1 MNEILATA
9 KKYLSQIV
17 ELWTSLPP
25 RRRLVLAAVGV
36 AVLGAIS
43 IFVWRMNDR
52 AYRPLY
58 TELGESEAGVA
69 VTRLQEMGV
78 PYRLASGGT
87 TILVPE
93 SQLDGLRLQMASEG
107 LPSTGRM
114 GFEIFDQSSFGATE
128 FAEQVNFRRGLEGEL
143 ERTIASL
150 DEIKRARVHVSLP
163 KRSVFLDS
171 DQAAKA
177 SVVVEL
183 EAGRELTKEQS
194 RAISYLVASAVE
206 GLQPDS
212 VVIMDNLGRLFS
224 KRYWQAQDLTEK
236 QLEYRRNVESDTV
249 RKITETLEPHL
260 GPGGMRANAFVEVDW
275 DSGEQTEEILDP
287 SPVAMSSQ
295 LTEEQTADDLTRGAP
310 GTATNLP
317 RQPEAP
323 ENRQTGASRKTETT
337 NYQTSRTVTR
347 LSLERGSIKRMSIA
361 VLVDHRVVLNEEKRV
376 LERVPRESEE
386 LDTIR
391 ELVWA
396 ASGAMRE
403 RGDVV
408 TVSSLPFHMLEEP
421 PRVPEPPPDPA
432 DEILSLEW
440 LRRNRLEL
448 MVGVVALGIVSAVF
462 WFFRRRRRNARIRA
476 EREAAITAE
485 RERQEL
491 EAAHQAEQEKQAEE
505 EARMLKGLKV
515 GKVHS
520 SKTQV
525 LKRHLEE
532 MAGDNPEGFARL
544 MKTWIHE
551 DD

>member
-25 RRRLVLAAVGV
+25 GRRLRLAFTGVVVLAG
-36 AVLGAIS
+36 IS
-43 IFVWRMNDR
+43 LFVWQMNDR

-58 TELGESEAGVA
+58 TGLSEAEAGA
-69 VTRLQEMGV
+69 AAQRLQEIGV
-78 PYRLASGGT
+78 AYRLASGGT

-93 SQLDGLRLQMASEG
+93 SELDSLRLQMAAEG
-107 LPSTGRM
+107 LPRTGRL

-143 ERTIASL
+143 ERTITSL
-150 DEIKRARVHVSLP
+150 VEVKRARVHVSLP

-171 DQAAKA
+171 NEPAKA
-177 SVVVEL
+177 SVVVEQ
-183 EAGRELTKEQS
+183 ESGRELSKEQT

-206 GLQPDS
+206 GLAPDA
-212 VVIMDNLGRLFS
+212 VVIMDSLGRLFS
-224 KRYWQAQDLTEK
+224 QRYWQAQDLTGK
-236 QLEYRRNVESDTV
+236 QLEYRRNLEGDTV

-260 GPGGMRANAFVEVDW
+260 GPGGMRVNAFIEVDW
-275 DSGEQTEEILDP
+275 DAGEQTEEILDP
-287 SPVAMSSQ
+287 NPVAMSSQ
-295 LTEEQTADDLTRGAP
+295 LSEEQTADDLTRGAP

-317 RQPEAP
+317 RQPEDP
-323 ENRQTGASRKTETT
+323 EDRQTGASRKTETT
-337 NYQTSRTVTR
+337 NYLTSRTVTR
-347 LSLERGSIKRMSIA
+347 LNLERGAVKRMSIA
-361 VLVDHRVVLNEEKRV
+361 VLVDHRVVLNEAEGV
-376 LERVPRESEE
+376 LERVPREAEK

-391 ELVWA
+391 ELIWA
-396 ASGAMRE
+396 ASGAVAE

-408 TVSSLPFHMLEEP
+408 TLSSLPFHMLEEP
-421 PRVPEPPPDPA
+421 PRLPAPPPDPA

-440 LRRNRLEL
+440 LRRHRLDL
-448 MVGVVALGIVSAVF
+448 IVAVMTLGLVAVVS
-462 WFFRRRRRNARIRA
+462 WFIRTRRRSARIRA
-476 EREAAITAE
+476 ERDAAIAAE
-485 RERQEL
+485 RERQKL
-491 EAAHQAEQEKQAEE
+491 EAAREAEHEKRKEE

-515 GKVHS
+515 AKVHS

-525 LKRHLEE
+525 LKRHLED

>member
-1 MNEILATA
+1 MNEILETA

-25 RRRLVLAAVGV
+25 RRRLVLAVTGV
-36 AVLGAIS
+36 VVLAGIGA
-43 IFVWRMNDR
+43 FVWRMNDQ

-58 TELGESEAGVA
+58 TGLGEAEAGTA
-69 VTRLQEMGV
+69 AARLQEIGV

-93 SQLDGLRLQMASEG
+93 PQLDSLRLQMATEG
-107 LPSTGRM
+107 LPTTGRL

-143 ERTIASL
+143 ERTITSL
-150 DEIKRARVHVSLP
+150 DEVKRARVHVSLP

-171 DQAAKA
+171 DQPAKA

-183 EAGRELTKEQS
+183 EAGQELSKEQT

-206 GLQPDS
+206 GLEPDS
-212 VVIMDNLGRLFS
+212 VVIMDSLGRLFS
-224 KRYWQAQDLTEK
+224 QRYWQAQDLTEK
-236 QLEYRRNVESDTV
+236 QLEYRRNVESDAV

-275 DSGEQTEEILDP
+275 DAGEQTEEILDP
-287 SPVAMSSQ
+287 APVAMSSQ

-317 RQPEAP
+317 RQPEEP
-323 ENRQTGASRKTETT
+323 EARQTGASRKTETT

-347 LSLERGSIKRMSIA
+347 LNLERGAVKRMSIA
-361 VLVDHRVVLNEEKRV
+361 VLVDHRVVLNAEETV
-376 LERVPRESEE
+376 LERIPREAEE

-396 ASGAMRE
+396 ASGAVRE

-421 PRVPEPPPDPA
+421 PRIPEPPPDPA

-448 MVGVVALGIVSAVF
+448 IIGVVAITVLSALV
-462 WFFRRRRRNARIRA
+462 WFVRRRRRNARMRA
-476 EREAAITAE
+476 EREAAIAAE

-491 EAAHQAEQEKQAEE
+491 DAARQAEQAKQAEE

-515 GKVHS
+515 GKVHN

-532 MAGDNPEGFARL
+532 MAGDNAAGFARL